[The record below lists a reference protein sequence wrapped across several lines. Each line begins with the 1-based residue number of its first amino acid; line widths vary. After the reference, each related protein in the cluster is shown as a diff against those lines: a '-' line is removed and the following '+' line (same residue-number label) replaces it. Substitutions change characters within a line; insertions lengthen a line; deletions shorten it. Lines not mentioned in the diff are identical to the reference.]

1 MLNVCVGL
9 EVQRRYRLTRAADFQ
24 RVRQEGKAYA
34 HPLLVLIFYPH
45 PEAGLRVG
53 ISAGRKLGKAVRR
66 NRAKRLLRAA
76 MQTFL
81 PSLSQKGDILLI
93 ARPALLQASFWEIR
107 AALESL
113 LHRAHLLEPL
123 PSSPTEHL

>member
-1 MLNVCVGL
+1 
-9 EVQRRYRLTRAADFQ
+9 
-24 RVRQEGKAYA
+24 AYA

-45 PEAGLRVG
+45 PGAALRIG

-81 PSLSQKGDILLI
+81 PPLSQKGDILLI

-123 PSSPTEHL
+123 PSSSGEHL